1 MHLIALLLLILTP
14 AFAAA
19 PAAPTLAGR
28 LALEAIPTLEIVASD
43 SDAERANYTVR
54 SAAGVTAVV
63 ETVGAHLL
71 GSGWASHPNITEP
84 SPGAA
89 SAQVVSFVQES
100 DLLELRAS
108 EPGEGDLVTLQLSLI
123 SLGTPEQLAGT
134 P

>member
-14 AFAAA
+14 ALAAA

-28 LALEAIPTLEIVASD
+28 LALEAIPSLEIVASD

-54 SAAGVTAVV
+54 APAGVTAVM
-63 ETVGAHLL
+63 ETVTQHLL
-71 GSGWASHPNITEP
+71 DSGWVSHPNITESAP
-84 SPGAA
+84 EAA

-108 EPGEGDLVTLQLSLI
+108 KPGEGDLVTLQLSLI
-123 SLGTPEQLAGT
+123 SLGSPEQLAGA

>member
-28 LALEAIPTLEIVASD
+28 LALEAIPSFEIVASD
-43 SDAERANYTVR
+43 TDAERANYTVR
-54 SAAGVTAVV
+54 APNGVAAVV
-63 ETVGAHLL
+63 ETVEQHLL
-71 GSGWASHPNITEP
+71 ASGWASHPNITEP
-84 SPGAA
+84 PPEAG

-108 EPGEGDLVTLQLSLI
+108 RPGEGDLVTLQLSLV
-123 SLGTPEQLAGT
+123 SLGSPEQLAGA